1 MRSTFWSGE
10 KILVGTNAGEIFE
23 VLATEKDKPRTIVQV
38 CSQLSILSELSFSS
52 RYMLESSKML
62 TICHSFVRVRNKA
75 QSIPV

>member
-38 CSQLSILSELSFSS
+38 CSQLSIMSELSFSFI
-52 RYMLESSKML
+52 YMLQK
-62 TICHSFVRVRNKA
+62 
-75 QSIPV
+75 